1 MRKLHLILI
10 IFFSFL
16 ALLFLCEFYL
26 RFYVG
31 LGNPIL
37 YKTSNVYGYSIK
49 PNQEVQRRGNSII
62 INNLEFKDFKKNI
75 KIKNFKKRIFFLGDS
90 LTYGGSKIQTDEL
103 FSFLAGKYLNYDCI
117 FVVAA
122 NGWGLQN
129 IEKFMK
135 AKNFFYKDEYVI
147 LLIEENFTRGLRRI
161 HSYFALSQKKPF
173 FALSEIINYYMKS
186 IIFKI
191 EDTDSKKEEKNEN
204 LIGINFAV
212 DSLQS
217 LIEEIE
223 NSQGRVTVAI
233 SPSKTILKN
242 IKEKNYQSESIYFY
256 NYVLKKLDEKKI
268 DINVLAND
276 LKKFSSSE
284 IDTLFLDEI
293 HYSKKGH
300 TYLSNYLIEKISNDE

>member
-49 PNQEVQRRGNSII
+49 PNQEVQRRGNLII
-62 INNLEFKDFKKNI
+62 INNLGLRDLKKNI
-75 KIKNFKKRIFFLGDS
+75 EIENCKKRIFFLGDS
-90 LTYGGSKIQTDEL
+90 VTYGGSKIETEEL
-103 FSFLAGKYLNYDCI
+103 FSFLTGKYLNYDCI
-117 FVVAA
+117 FLVAV
-122 NGWGLQN
+122 NGWGVQN

-212 DSLQS
+212 ESLQS

-223 NSQGRVTVAI
+223 NSQGRVVVAI
-233 SPSKTILKN
+233 SPSKKILKI
-242 IKEKNYQSESIYFY
+242 IKEKNYKSESIYYY
-256 NYVLKKLDEKKI
+256 NYLLKKLDEKKI
-268 DINVLAND
+268 STIVLAND
-276 LKKFSSSE
+276 LKKFSGSE

-300 TYLSNYLIEKISNDE
+300 SYLSNYLIEKIASDE